1 MSGPV
6 KDYVCLDLETSG
18 LYPKYDKIIEIGAVK
33 VKNGQITDR
42 FRSLVNPGRKLTEIT
57 TAITGIHDGDL
68 VDVYKRQVCMFCKK
82 TSIRLKKNQIKV

>member
-42 FRSLVNPGRKLTEIT
+42 FRSLVNPGRKLTEIANSNYGNT
-57 TAITGIHDGDL
+57 
-68 VDVYKRQVCMFCKK
+68 
-82 TSIRLKKNQIKV
+82 